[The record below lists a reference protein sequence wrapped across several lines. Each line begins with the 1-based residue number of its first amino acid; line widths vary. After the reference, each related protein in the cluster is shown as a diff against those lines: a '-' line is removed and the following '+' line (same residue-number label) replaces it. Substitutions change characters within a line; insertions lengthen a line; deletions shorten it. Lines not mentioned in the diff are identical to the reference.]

1 MFYHI
6 KNTKQFYVRKINN
19 YLFYGLGFTLLYYN
33 PYLFLNSIIFILLFN
48 NINVDLKINNENTIK
63 IPYFDIN
70 GVIKEEVEE
79 DVQEEVEKEVEE
91 DVQEE
96 VEKEVEEEVQEN
108 VKKEVQEEVE
118 EVEEDDDYEED
129 EMGNKY
135 KRRDRY
141 FTKI

>member
-91 DVQEE
+91 
-96 VEKEVEEEVQEN
+96 EVQEN

-118 EVEEDDDYEED
+118 EDDGYEED